1 MKKFLFFSILFCFCS
16 AFINAQTDSTKHSSH
31 TKVGGISLN
40 LGGGTNIFQGGGFDI
55 LNKHLADKGYAIVG
69 SQYPNWNLDIMHLM
83 YKNTVFNFNLNGI
96 IKKNTVNDSAKTTYS
111 STTFNVAIGRVILH
125 SSKFLFYPMIGAD
138 FGNANIHSHYSGLH
152 IANDISGTNKYRGL
166 NVSLNLD
173 YLFRGMGKKIDW
185 KSSQLNIVG
194 TAVLSLSVGYVYC
207 PSDTYW
213 NDSNFDGTIKN
224 TQNVNYPVNV
234 LGALTYSNFSMFYAS
249 LKIGFG
255 SFVKR

>member
-1 MKKFLFFSILFCFCS
+1 MKKFLLFSILFCISS
-16 AFINAQTDSTKHSSH
+16 AFINAQNDTVKHSTS

-40 LGGGTNIFQGGGFDI
+40 LGGGAAVFQGGGFDI
-55 LNKHLADKGYAIVG
+55 LNKHLYNNGYAQVG
-69 SQYPNWNLDIMHLM
+69 NQFPTWNLDIVHFM
-83 YKNTVFNFNLNGI
+83 YKNTVFNLNLNGI
-96 IKKNTVNDSAKTTYS
+96 IKKNTVNDSSKTTYS
-111 STTFNVAIGRVILH
+111 STTFDVGLGRVIMH

-138 FGNANIHSHYSGLH
+138 FGNANIHAHYSGLH
-152 IANDISGTNKYRGL
+152 IADDISGTNKFRAL
-166 NVSLNLD
+166 DISLNLD
-173 YLFRGMGKKIDW
+173 YLFRGMGKKVDW
-185 KSSQLNIVG
+185 KSSQLNIIG

-207 PSDTYW
+207 PSNTYW